1 LIVKDTNVSL
11 FDQDYLLTF
20 DVHDIERNG
29 SWYGKWIGAVRPQL
43 KWTLEMIKTKLDK

>member
-1 LIVKDTNVSL
+1 MIEEPFPEHADI
-11 FDQDYLLTF
+11 